1 MSAMGAH
8 RHIVICGWNDNGR
21 RLVGDLLL
29 ADATPTVRVVS
40 PQAQPANIRIRRV
53 EFVVADPSTAAGL
66 RAVAVENADVVVI
79 LGDMRDGRS
88 PQDADART
96 ILTGLAVEQLR
107 PEVHT
112 IAELFNPDN
121 IFHAKNAGVDEV
133 LISGAYTG
141 AMLAQAVQSPGVL
154 AVFRDLFRSDTGG
167 RIRQHPVPD
176 ALAGETVRAATG
188 ALYREHGVLIGYR
201 RAGAV
206 RLRPPAADR
215 LEAGDLLLFIE
226 RVPEP

>member
-1 MSAMGAH
+1 MQAR

-29 ADATPTVRVVS
+29 TDTAPTVRVVS
-40 PQAQPANIRIRRV
+40 PRALQPANTRIQRV
-53 EFVVADPSTAAGL
+53 DFVVADPSTAAGL
-66 RAVAVENADVVVI
+66 RAVEVEKADIVVI
-79 LGDMRDGRS
+79 LADVRDGRS

-96 ILTGLAVEQLR
+96 ILTGLAIEQLR

-112 IAELFNPDN
+112 IAELLNPDN

-154 AVFRDLFRSDTGG
+154 AVYRDLFQSGSGSRL
-167 RIRQHPVPD
+167 RKLLVPAALHGKSVRD
-176 ALAGETVRAATG
+176 ATVAM
-188 ALYREHGVLIGYR
+188 YREHGVLIGYR

-206 RLRPPAADR
+206 SLRPPAGDVLQAD
-215 LEAGDLLLFIE
+215 DLLLFIQQ
-226 RVPEP
+226 VPSP